1 MEEWKSIIGEDNYYI
16 SSLGRVK
23 HNDIIL
29 QQHLDNG
36 YFKICFNSKTFKVH
50 RLVGLHFI
58 PNPDN
63 KPFIDHI
70 NRIRNDNRVEN
81 LRWATHA
88 ENIINQDGRSNI
100 GQKNIYLKKD
110 KNGYEYIVVQLRRN
124 RKMVL
129 NKHCKTLEE
138 AVKVRDDFLKNYK
151 DDSE

>member
-1 MEEWKSIIGEDNYYI
+1 MEEWKPINGEDNYYI

-29 QQHLDNG
+29 QQHIDNG
-36 YFKICFNSKTFKVH
+36 YFKIYFNSKSFKVH

-81 LRWATHA
+81 LRWATNG
-88 ENIINQDGRSNI
+88 ENIINQEGRSNI

-124 RKMVL
+124 GKMVL
-129 NKHCKTLEE
+129 NKHSNTLED
-138 AVKVRDDFLKNYK
+138 AIIARDNFLKNYK
-151 DDSE
+151 DENM

>member
-1 MEEWKSIIGEDNYYI
+1 MEIWKSIIGEENYYI

-23 HNDIIL
+23 YNDMIL
-29 QQHLDNG
+29 KQHLDNG
-36 YFKICFNSKTFKVH
+36 YFKIYFNSKTFKVH

-81 LRWATHA
+81 LRWATNG

-110 KNGYEYIVVQLRRN
+110 KNGYEYIVVQVRRN
-124 RKMVL
+124 NKMVL
-129 NKHCKTLEE
+129 NKHCMTLEE
-138 AVKVRDDFLKNYK
+138 AVKVRDDFLKSYK
-151 DDSE
+151 DG